1 MGATVISRAIGGI
14 MIPNQTVKRA
24 AFLATVFTGALA
36 AALPL
41 VGAAQADEL
50 SVGTDQQTSVAVT
63 IYNNDL
69 ALIRDARKIDL
80 KAGENDIAFIDVS
93 AGIRP
98 ETALLTAAGGGLTV
112 TEQNF
117 DFDLLTPQKL
127 LEKSVGST
135 IRVFRTNPTTGEDR
149 TEDAKVLSVADGM
162 AVLQIGDRIETAI
175 PGRLVFSSVPANLR
189 ARPTLVTK
197 ALSEK
202 AGSTDV
208 ALSYLSRGLSWSAD
222 YVASLSADEKTVD
235 LNGWVTL
242 TNQSGVTYKDAK
254 LQLVAGDVNQVQ
266 NMMRRDVQP
275 MPMAAVAEAA
285 PKMVEEQAFEYHLYR
300 LDTPTTIK
308 ENQTK
313 QVALMAASGVP
324 VTKQYLITN
333 AANVWGRYS
342 ASFGEADRVNAT
354 VKLKFVNDEKSKLG
368 SPLPKGVVRVYKA
381 DTQGEAVFVGEDA
394 IDHTPK
400 NEDVDLTLGQAFDIT
415 ARAKQTDF
423 EQISDRVY
431 ENEYAI
437 EIKNAKKDKVT
448 VDLREAIPGDWKIVK
463 ESQEHKKLDSST
475 AGWLVEVPAEGSTT
489 LTYRVRMQF

>member
-1 MGATVISRAIGGI
+1 MTSKATIA
-14 MIPNQTVKRA
+14 RA
-24 AFLATVFTGALA
+24 ALLA
-36 AALPL
+36 AAFTGTP
-41 VGAAQADEL
+41 AIADEI
-50 SVGTDQQTSVAVT
+50 SVGTDQQTGIAVT
-63 IYNNDL
+63 IYNSDL
-69 ALIRDARKIDL
+69 ALIRDQRKVDL
-80 KAGENDIAFIDVS
+80 KAGENEIAFVDVS

-135 IRVFRTNPTTGEDR
+135 IRVIRTNPTTGAD
-149 TEDAKVLSVADGM
+149 TSEDAKVLSVVNDM

-175 PGRLVFSSVPANLR
+175 PGRLVYSTVPANLR

-197 ALSEK
+197 AIADK
-202 AGSTDV
+202 AGPTDL
-208 ALSYLSRGLSWSAD
+208 ALAYLSKGLSWQAD
-222 YVASLSADEKTVD
+222 YVASLSVDEKTID

-254 LQLVAGDVNQVQ
+254 LQLVAGQVNQVQ
-266 NMMRRDVQP
+266 PMMQREALADQTA
-275 MPMAAVAEAA
+275 PMAAAA

-300 LDTPTTIK
+300 LDQPTTIN

-324 VTKQYLITN
+324 VVKQYLITN

-342 ASFGEADRVNAT
+342 SSFGEADRINAT

-368 SPLPKGVVRVYKA
+368 MPLPKGVVRVYKA
-381 DTQGEAVFVGEDA
+381 DSQGEAVFVGEDS

-400 NEDVDLTLGQAFDIT
+400 NEDISLTMGQAFDIT

-423 EQISDRVY
+423 EQISDRIF
-431 ENEYAI
+431 ENEYEI
-437 EIKNAKKDKVT
+437 ELKNAKADKVS
-448 VDLREAIPGDWKIVK
+448 VDVREAIPGDWKMIK
-463 ESQEHKKLDSST
+463 ESQPHQKLDSQT
-475 AGWLVEVPAEGSTT
+475 AGWLVDVPANGSAK
-489 LTYRVRMQF
+489 LTYRVRMEF